1 MRRKKKKGEEDIP
14 EHGGE
19 EKELRRE
26 EKKKKW
32 ILMFFTCGG
41 KEEEE
46 EEERRRVCCEI
57 RDSRNFPSVI
67 PIVID
72 MMNSVHSLP
81 TVLSTEFTDTSTFF
95 LLCFNY
101 FVSHYNSLGIYRGN
115 IAVGIFPRK
124 VFPRY
129 FRLYLLIF

>member
-46 EEERRRVCCEI
+46 ERRRVCYEI
-57 RDSRNFPSVI
+57 RDSRNFLSVI

-81 TVLSTEFTDTSTFF
+81 TVLPMGFTDTSTFF
-95 LLCFNY
+95 FALF
-101 FVSHYNSLGIYRGN
+101 
-115 IAVGIFPRK
+115 
-124 VFPRY
+124 
-129 FRLYLLIF
+129 